1 MKNERFSL
9 TKTKIKS
16 GLQCHKKLWYD
27 LNDPIKEKNFIFSI
41 GNRFG
46 EHIKSHYGEGL
57 DLTGQ
62 FGSDVESLTR
72 NAMLDPNVKVIY
84 EAAFIFSQTQV
95 RVDVLI
101 RNGKKWELIEIKSS
115 ISLKDEH
122 IKDAAI
128 QVYVITN
135 SNVLLSDVRIA
146 HINKNFCYA
155 GNDEY
160 SNLILEIDINE
171 NVKRFLPSVQGW
183 INDLLPI
190 TDKNLGVP
198 IKEMG
203 DQCSK
208 PHRCPYIKRCES
220 QTYLADVEIPI
231 SILPNVGSSL
241 QKEWFKKNI
250 YDLRDLPVEVLK
262 KDSHRKIQLC
272 HKKSIEL
279 ISPELR
285 GQIKRYEWPRYFI
298 DFETVMQ
305 GVPLIKNT
313 KPYEAFPFQ
322 FSVHKWESE
331 NQVLTLADS
340 YSFLEFC
347 EEGMDKRFL
356 LSLIE
361 ILGESGP
368 IFTHNRS
375 TEVNAM
381 LRLVDRE
388 HCVYLKSA
396 VERIIFRTIDTLS
409 LMRDGFYNPKMMG
422 SFSLKDIVKV
432 LPNAFKYSNE
442 GEAVGDGGSA
452 MIKWFECTNPN
463 IDKDK
468 KNRTIEELKKY
479 CAQDTLNLYHLFKYI
494 SCN

>member
-1 MKNERFSL
+1 MSDISL

-27 LNDPIKEKNFIFSI
+27 LNDPIIEKNFIFSI

-62 FGSDVESLTR
+62 FGSDVEYLTR

-95 RVDVLI
+95 RADALI

-135 SNVLLSDVRIA
+135 SNVFLSDVRIA

-160 SNLILEIDINE
+160 RNLILEIDINE
-171 NVKRFLPSVQGW
+171 NVKKFLPSVQGW

-190 TDKNLGVP
+190 TDKKLGVP
-198 IKEMG
+198 IKQMG

-208 PHRCPYIKRCES
+208 PHKCPYIKRCES

-241 QKEWFKKNI
+241 QKEWGKKNI
-250 YDLRDLPVEVLK
+250 YDLRDLPEEALK

-272 HKKSIEL
+272 HKKNIEL
-279 ISPELR
+279 INPELR
-285 GQIKRYEWPRYFI
+285 DQIKRYEWPRYFI
-298 DFETVMQ
+298 DFETEYIENKRWSAGMHLLE
-305 GVPLIKNT
+305 PLTVLANELNQINVSIPHGDIVKKNVLWDGSNFVLVDWEPLLEYGAEPTIFFKST
-313 KPYEAFPFQ
+313 KPYISRSDIKNSKITSNTDKIAFFYFCRKQLYGWFPTEPNEPLQ
-322 FSVHKWESE
+322 LEST
-331 NQVLTLADS
+331 LTSQEFNELVFLALKTD
-340 YSFLEFC
+340 
-347 EEGMDKRFL
+347 
-356 LSLIE
+356 
-361 ILGESGP
+361 
-368 IFTHNRS
+368 
-375 TEVNAM
+375 
-381 LRLVDRE
+381 LRLKTDP
-388 HCVYLKSA
+388 
-396 VERIIFRTIDTLS
+396 I
-409 LMRDGFYNPKMMG
+409 
-422 SFSLKDIVKV
+422 
-432 LPNAFKYSNE
+432 
-442 GEAVGDGGSA
+442 
-452 MIKWFECTNPN
+452 
-463 IDKDK
+463 
-468 KNRTIEELKKY
+468 
-479 CAQDTLNLYHLFKYI
+479 
-494 SCN
+494 